1 MEDNLERVLH
11 CDDKEELRRKLALL
25 QREYSRTVQRLQ
37 RAERSDAVRKH
48 VRSRISE
55 QNLQDQTDPVPAST
69 FPNPALPPLSLGCP
83 ARTAPGSASPSG
95 PAGDST
101 VAASCPVESEN
112 PRRRSPSIRFL
123 LPVDDS
129 CPRTPDLNPHRR
141 SHSLRL
147 RSRRSR
153 LRWERTGRV
162 QGGEG
167 AGGRYDTETSEDG
180 LELEA
185 QTEKEEDGEKRNME
199 EEKEGV
205 KKEVEREENEREIP
219 DKEAIKQS
227 DGEER
232 EEQRTYGQKEI
243 GSPLP
248 SLRRDG
254 EEREEQ
260 RSYGQKEVGSPLP
273 SLRRDGEEREE
284 QRTYGQ
290 KEVGSPLPSLRR
302 DGEEREEQR
311 TYGQKE
317 IGSPLPSLRRDGEE
331 REEGSDSVAVGV
343 SVLGAVGLCN
353 TGGVLDSCTLVEGLP
368 FPVEYYIR
376 TTRRMASS
384 QSHRDLQAVVLNQL
398 NRGRHRRNRG
408 RMSNTHSLS
417 TSQSDSLAQPSNH
430 RPCSSQLT
438 SNSPN
443 NRTPVEEPSANQML
457 TAESGTNQSESLPSR
472 ACSVR
477 PIRGRRRRGRRPRLG
492 RSLSLD
498 SDPPAPV
505 PDNTQT
511 PAAISPASQP
521 LPGGG
526 CPERWTL
533 SGGVEER
540 LYPIFRR
547 SCVSPLIH
555 TSKQSKESVWSLLLP
570 SSLSPGGPAV
580 HPGSLGCVIS
590 TFGLQDFHLPDD
602 QFGQLKL
609 QKLRA
614 SSAVAEPEP
623 FSPYNMRRRRN
634 RGSVHGL
641 HGNTGGQTS
650 KAPTPEPLPLSLTPP
665 VTDCVTP
672 VEQSIDR
679 SIGQHLIDH
688 PIGQQSTDAL
698 DHSTDLHSEYHS
710 VCQSTDHPV
719 DQHIGH
725 QSTDQ
730 PVDQPTGHQSTDQ
743 PVDQPTGHQSTDQSV
758 DQNVGHQST
767 DHPVDQP
774 TGHQSTDQ
782 PTGHQSTD
790 HLVDQPTGHQ
800 STDQSVDLLIG
811 HQLTVL
817 VGQSIDFPSVDQQTG
832 LLTTECPSLQTETET
847 ECPPECPSFHT
858 KTKCLSPCPT
868 EFSVECLTK
877 CPSVCTTEC
886 PSLRRETDAECAVP
900 PSPSLLLLSP
910 SLTSHTPHR
919 HTLSLSLSSI
929 PPLPSLG
936 MTPSP
941 LTPNPNIPLSLP
953 DSPPLPSLEAVTLP
967 LSCPPCRPTLTLP
980 LSCSP
985 CPPTLTLPFPSSPS
999 TQALSPPSLSPCP
1012 SPIIPLSSPPPSLA
1026 LCHPNLVDS
1035 LPQLFLPPTP
1045 LLLPQSL
1052 PPTPNTPPPSPP
1064 IQLLRQ
1070 PAPSLHSTR
1079 QATEERGEGEEER
1092 AWRKKEEKRREGMT
1106 EEGVLKLSHTLKAPA
1121 GGSLVDVCC
1130 VSWLSVGVC
1139 IAVAGEWEV
1148 CVWGQN
1154 NPPHWRRLHTWTFI
1168 QSVMSVFP
1176 VSDAPGLLCVTL
1188 GQLEIREARVLC
1200 CSSLS
1205 QAVLC
1210 EGEIHMVVGM
1220 SNRRLVSSSYSV
1232 ATTPLQVYTLT
1243 QDGRLQACL
1252 SLVCPTERVQ
1262 TVAAVEGQTDAL
1274 IGSTH
1279 GGHVVLWNVTTG
1291 QLLRS
1296 INLGDGFTD
1305 TTCLR
1310 GYSLCVSGVLF
1321 VLLQHTSLCAVEE
1334 EEGGALFSLVA
1345 TNPLTGT
1352 VALATRLGLPKA
1364 CTGRLVEVDVHGSS
1378 VIGVFRSGSVCV
1390 WQLGGRQGQQGVWFP
1405 ELGCQLAR
1413 WGAQGTVLTAHLNGD
1428 VCLHRYRPI

>member
-1 MEDNLERVLH
+1 M
-11 CDDKEELRRKLALL
+11 
-25 QREYSRTVQRLQ
+25 
-37 RAERSDAVRKH
+37 
-48 VRSRISE
+48 
-55 QNLQDQTDPVPAST
+55 
-69 FPNPALPPLSLGCP
+69 G
-83 ARTAPGSASPSG
+83 
-95 PAGDST
+95 
-101 VAASCPVESEN
+101 
-112 PRRRSPSIRFL
+112 
-123 LPVDDS
+123 
-129 CPRTPDLNPHRR
+129 
-141 SHSLRL
+141 
-147 RSRRSR
+147 
-153 LRWERTGRV
+153 
-162 QGGEG
+162 
-167 AGGRYDTETSEDG
+167 
-180 LELEA
+180 
-185 QTEKEEDGEKRNME
+185 
-199 EEKEGV
+199 EEKEGE
-205 KKEVEREENEREIP
+205 KKELEREENERETP
-219 DKEAIKQS
+219 DKEAMKQ
-227 DGEER
+227 
-232 EEQRTYGQKEI
+232 
-243 GSPLP
+243 
-248 SLRRDG
+248 
-254 EEREEQ
+254 
-260 RSYGQKEVGSPLP
+260 
-273 SLRRDGEEREE
+273 
-284 QRTYGQ
+284 
-290 KEVGSPLPSLRR
+290 R

-317 IGSPLPSLRRDGEE
+317 IEKEGVNLRRDGESE
-331 REEGSDSVAVGV
+331 SEEGGDSGAVGA
-343 SVLGAVGLCN
+343 SGLCN

-384 QSHRDLQAVVLNQL
+384 QSHRDLQAVILNQL
-398 NRGRHRRNRG
+398 NRGRHRRSRG
-408 RMSNTHSLS
+408 RMSNPHSLS
-417 TSQSDSLAQPSNH
+417 TSHSDSLSTSHSDSLAQPSNH
-430 RPCSSQLT
+430 RQCSSQLT
-438 SNSPN
+438 SNSPT

-457 TAESGTNQSESLPSR
+457 TSESGTNQNERLPSR

-477 PIRGRRRRGRRPRLG
+477 PIRGQRGRGRRPRLG

-498 SDPPAPV
+498 SDPPAPG

-521 LPGGG
+521 LPGSG
-526 CPERWTL
+526 CPERWPL
-533 SGGVEER
+533 SGGVEEQ
-540 LYPIFRR
+540 LYPIFRK

-555 TSKQSKESVWSLLLP
+555 TPKQSKESVWCLLLP

-580 HPGSLGCVIS
+580 HPGSLGRVIS
-590 TFGLQDFHLPDD
+590 TFDLQDFHLPDD

-614 SSAVAEPEP
+614 SSAVAVAVPEP
-623 FSPYNMRRRRN
+623 FSPYNMRRRRS

-641 HGNTGGQTS
+641 HGDTGGLMS

-698 DHSTDLHSEYHS
+698 NHSTDLHSEYHS
-710 VCQSTDHPV
+710 VCQFTDHLV
-719 DQHIGH
+719 
-725 QSTDQ
+725 
-730 PVDQPTGHQSTDQ
+730 
-743 PVDQPTGHQSTDQSV
+743 
-758 DQNVGHQST
+758 
-767 DHPVDQP
+767 
-774 TGHQSTDQ
+774 DQ

-790 HLVDQPTGHQ
+790 HLVDQPTDHQSTDQPTDHQSTDQPTDHQSTDQPIGHQ
-800 STDQSVDLLIG
+800 STDQPIGHQSTDHPVDQLIG

-832 LLTTECPSLQTETET
+832 RLTTECPSLQTETET

-858 KTKCLSPCPT
+858 KTKCLSTCPT
-868 EFSVECLTK
+868 KFSVECLTK

-886 PSLRRETDAECAVP
+886 PSLRTETDAECAVS

-910 SLTSHTPHR
+910 SLTSHTPR
-919 HTLSLSLSSI
+919 GQTLSLPLSSS

-936 MTPSP
+936 MTPNP

-953 DSPPLPSLEAVTLP
+953 DNSPLPSLEAVTHIP
-967 LSCPPCRPTLTLP
+967 SCPPCPPSLTLP

-1012 SPIIPLSSPPPSLA
+1012 SPAIPLSSSPPSLA
-1026 LCHPNLVDS
+1026 PCHPSMVDS
-1035 LPQLFLPPTP
+1035 LPKLLLPPTP

-1052 PPTPNTPPPSPP
+1052 PPNPNTPPPLPP
-1064 IQLLRQ
+1064 TQLLRQ

-1092 AWRKKEEKRREGMT
+1092 AWRKKEEKRDGMT
-1106 EEGVLKLSHTLKAPA
+1106 EEGVLMLSHTLKAPA

-1139 IAVAGEWEV
+1139 VAVAGEWEV
-1148 CVWGQN
+1148 CVWGQT

-1168 QSVMSVFP
+1168 ESVMSVFP
-1176 VSDAPGLLCVTL
+1176 VPDAPGLLCVTL

-1210 EGEIHMVVGM
+1210 EGEVQMVVGM

-1243 QDGRLQACL
+1243 QDGSLQGCL
-1252 SLVCPTERVQ
+1252 SLVCPTEHVRA
-1262 TVAAVEGQTDAL
+1262 VAAVEGQTDAL

-1291 QLLRS
+1291 QLLQR
-1296 INLGDGFTD
+1296 ITLGDGFTD

-1310 GYSLCVSGVLF
+1310 GYSLCGVLF
-1321 VLLQHTSLCAVEE
+1321 VLLQHPSLCAVEE

-1352 VALATRLGLPKA
+1352 VALATRLCLPKA

-1378 VIGVFRSGSVCV
+1378 VVGVFRSGSVCV
-1390 WQLGGRQGQQGVWFP
+1390 WQLGRRQAQEGVWFP

-1428 VCLHRYRPI
+1428 VCLHRYRPL

>member
-11 CDDKEELRRKLALL
+11 CDDKEALRRKLALL

-69 FPNPALPPLSLGCP
+69 FPNPALPPLSIGTP
-83 ARTAPGSASPSG
+83 ARTAPGSASPPG

-101 VAASCPVESEN
+101 SCPVESEN

-129 CPRTPDLNPHRR
+129 CPRTPDLNSHRR

-180 LELEA
+180 LELDA

-205 KKEVEREENEREIP
+205 KKELEREENEREIP
-219 DKEAIKQS
+219 DKEAMKQS

-254 EEREEQ
+254 EN
-260 RSYGQKEVGSPLP
+260 
-273 SLRRDGEEREE
+273 EREE

-290 KEVGSPLPSLRR
+290 KEIGSPLTSLRR

-317 IGSPLPSLRRDGEE
+317 IGSPLPSLRRDGENE
-331 REEGSDSVAVGV
+331 REEGSDSVAVGD

-384 QSHRDLQAVVLNQL
+384 QSHRDLQAVILNQL
-398 NRGRHRRNRG
+398 NRGRHRRSRV

-443 NRTPVEEPSANQML
+443 NPTPVEEPSANQLL

-505 PDNTQT
+505 PDNIQT
-511 PAAISPASQP
+511 PATISPASQP

-555 TSKQSKESVWSLLLP
+555 TSKQSK
-570 SSLSPGGPAV
+570 GPAV

-623 FSPYNMRRRRN
+623 FSPYNMRRRHN

-710 VCQSTDHPV
+710 VCQSTDHLVDQPTGHQSTDHPV

-743 PVDQPTGHQSTDQSV
+743 PVDQPTGHQSTDHPV
-758 DQNVGHQST
+758 DQHVGHQST
-767 DHPVDQP
+767 DHP
-774 TGHQSTDQ
+774 
-782 PTGHQSTD
+782 
-790 HLVDQPTGHQ
+790 VDQPTGHQ

-886 PSLRRETDAECAVP
+886 PSLRTETDAECAVP

-910 SLTSHTPHR
+910 SLTSHTPHG

-941 LTPNPNIPLSLP
+941 LTPNPDIPLSLP
-953 DSPPLPSLEAVTLP
+953 DSP
-967 LSCPPCRPTLTLP
+967 
-980 LSCSP
+980 
-985 CPPTLTLPFPSSPS
+985 
-999 TQALSPPSLSPCP
+999 
-1012 SPIIPLSSPPPSLA
+1012 
-1026 LCHPNLVDS
+1026 HY
-1035 LPQLFLPPTP
+1035 
-1045 LLLPQSL
+1045 LL
-1052 PPTPNTPPPSPP
+1052 
-1064 IQLLRQ
+1064 
-1070 PAPSLHSTR
+1070 
-1079 QATEERGEGEEER
+1079 
-1092 AWRKKEEKRREGMT
+1092 
-1106 EEGVLKLSHTLKAPA
+1106 
-1121 GGSLVDVCC
+1121 
-1130 VSWLSVGVC
+1130 
-1139 IAVAGEWEV
+1139 
-1148 CVWGQN
+1148 
-1154 NPPHWRRLHTWTFI
+1154 
-1168 QSVMSVFP
+1168 
-1176 VSDAPGLLCVTL
+1176 
-1188 GQLEIREARVLC
+1188 
-1200 CSSLS
+1200 
-1205 QAVLC
+1205 
-1210 EGEIHMVVGM
+1210 
-1220 SNRRLVSSSYSV
+1220 
-1232 ATTPLQVYTLT
+1232 
-1243 QDGRLQACL
+1243 
-1252 SLVCPTERVQ
+1252 
-1262 TVAAVEGQTDAL
+1262 
-1274 IGSTH
+1274 
-1279 GGHVVLWNVTTG
+1279 
-1291 QLLRS
+1291 
-1296 INLGDGFTD
+1296 
-1305 TTCLR
+1305 
-1310 GYSLCVSGVLF
+1310 
-1321 VLLQHTSLCAVEE
+1321 
-1334 EEGGALFSLVA
+1334 
-1345 TNPLTGT
+1345 
-1352 VALATRLGLPKA
+1352 
-1364 CTGRLVEVDVHGSS
+1364 
-1378 VIGVFRSGSVCV
+1378 
-1390 WQLGGRQGQQGVWFP
+1390 
-1405 ELGCQLAR
+1405 
-1413 WGAQGTVLTAHLNGD
+1413 
-1428 VCLHRYRPI
+1428 